1 MTCDFFLEI
10 DFFKGVFKT
19 LVTTLFLKVIPYNIY
34 IHLIFRSLAIY
45 VIISSK

>member
-1 MTCDFFLEI
+1 MTYDFFLEI

-34 IHLIFRSLAIY
+34 IHLIFRSLAMY
-45 VIISSK
+45 VNYIF